1 MLESINWPFE
11 ITTVFSYCNQFPTL
25 YPSLSSLL
33 MELIC
38 VKGHVLPFL
47 HKAIL
52 RRAVYDFSKVEKKI
66 VANQQNSCKGSQCNR
81 VDPITNPL
89 NSGVTL

>member
-11 ITTVFSYCNQFPTL
+11 ITTVFIYSNQFPAL

-33 MELIC
+33 TELIS

-52 RRAVYDFSKVEKKI
+52 WRAVYDFSKVEKKI